1 MVAINFDARK
11 FDPTTGSQDVF
22 ETGEYSFII
31 NGSETKPTKAG
42 GTMLVFTAKCTDEG
56 QTGKQTVIRLNIQ
69 NASAQAVE
77 IAFRDLSAI
86 CHVCGVLDMTDTQQL
101 HGKPF
106 RMRLEKTPRTDKPEL
121 FNNEIRAYLDA
132 NGQPPVAGTA
142 VAAAGA
148 VAAPVAPPTAPVAP
162 VVAPVAATPVAAVAP
177 VAPPTA
183 APTQIVPPVVA
194 PPVEAPV
201 AEVPAAV
208 TPPESV
214 TPVAVPVGTSPPWQ

>member
-1 MVAINFDARK
+1 MVAINFNARN
-11 FDPTTGSQDVF
+11 FDPSTGTQDVF
-22 ETGEYSFII
+22 ETGEYGFII

-56 QTGKQTVIRLNIQ
+56 QNGKQTVIRLNIQ
-69 NASAQAVE
+69 NANAQAVE

-106 RMRLEKTPRTDKPEL
+106 NLRLEKLPRDDKPEL
-121 FNNEIRAYLDA
+121 FNNEVRAYLDS

-148 VAAPVAPPTAPVAP
+148 VAAPVAPVAPVAVAPVAAPVAVAP
-162 VVAPVAATPVAAVAP
+162 VVAPPA
-177 VAPPTA
+177 
-183 APTQIVPPVVA
+183 VVA
-194 PPVEAPV
+194 PPVAAPV
-201 AEVPAAV
+201 AAPVIEAPAAV
-208 TPPESV
+208 APPAV
-214 TPVAVPVGTSPPWQ
+214 AAPAPVQAGATPPWQ